1 MIKGAG
7 VARPHLVCPA
17 IKRKKDM
24 ETLEGRFWFND
35 EKPILFIISDEM
47 INANAEDFEIVNVDK
62 SLGIEEIIQKIK
74 YSPVDAVYT
83 DIVNFDLFRAI
94 IVAGAVLYIP
104 EEVEGMKTWKVKKFG
119 RTVYS
124 IGGVRKSKPRQ
135 EIKRVMDVAGA
146 LVGLTIFGISYPF
159 VSAAIK
165 KEDGGPAIY
174 KQRRVGYNGREFD
187 IYKYRSMRTDADDI
201 KKNMAEQNEM
211 QGQYMFK
218 MENDPRITKIGSFL
232 RKTSIDELPQFINV
246 LKGDMSLVGTRPP
259 IDTEVSNYH
268 ARHKI
273 RLSCKPGITGSWQTH
288 GRNKITNFE
297 DVVDIDKRYIM
308 SESTIEDMNILLKT
322 VSAVV
327 NKEGE

>member
-1 MIKGAG
+1 
-7 VARPHLVCPA
+7 
-17 IKRKKDM
+17 
-24 ETLEGRFWFND
+24 
-35 EKPILFIISDEM
+35 
-47 INANAEDFEIVNVDK
+47 
-62 SLGIEEIIQKIK
+62 
-74 YSPVDAVYT
+74 
-83 DIVNFDLFRAI
+83 
-94 IVAGAVLYIP
+94 
-104 EEVEGMKTWKVKKFG
+104 
-119 RTVYS
+119 
-124 IGGVRKSKPRQ
+124 
-135 EIKRVMDVAGA
+135 
-146 LVGLTIFGISYPF
+146 
-159 VSAAIK
+159 
-165 KEDGGPAIY
+165 
-174 KQRRVGYNGREFD
+174 
-187 IYKYRSMRTDADDI
+187 
-201 KKNMAEQNEM
+201 
-211 QGQYMFK
+211 MFK